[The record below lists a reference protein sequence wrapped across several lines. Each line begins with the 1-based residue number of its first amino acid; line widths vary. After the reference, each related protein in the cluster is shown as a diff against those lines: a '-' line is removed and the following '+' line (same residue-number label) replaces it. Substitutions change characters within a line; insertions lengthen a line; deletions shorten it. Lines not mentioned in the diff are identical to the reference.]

1 LKEKSNEKFKNL
13 EQAGERKHT
22 RRKCRRCSRKLCLET
37 TYLRSDMWS
46 STSLSIP
53 LIAEIS

>member
-1 LKEKSNEKFKNL
+1 LKERPNEKFKKL

-37 TYLRSDMWS
+37 AYLRSDMWS
-46 STSLSIP
+46 SASFSIP